1 MNRSRVKI
9 LNGGSTG
16 GDTTSGYDNECVLT
30 KDEAVK
36 KAEEFQNKLGRA
48 SQVYIGTS
56 DYEWSAGV
64 IEDGDD
70 TVKTDDK
77 ESVIKDTA
85 WGYIIDYG
93 EGVDGIAFASHL
105 DFTRIWIYGRNSITM
120 MILCHMAAVP
130 LL

>member
-1 MNRSRVKI
+1 M
-9 LNGGSTG
+9 
-16 GDTTSGYDNECVLT
+16 
-30 KDEAVK
+30 
-36 KAEEFQNKLGRA
+36 
-48 SQVYIGTS
+48 
-56 DYEWSAGV
+56 

-93 EGVDGIAFASHL
+93 EGVDGIAFASHSISPG
-105 DFTRIWIYGRNSITM
+105 IWIYGRNSITM